1 MENENPNSKY
11 RILVVDDQLSM
22 RLVYQDIIQFEGYR
36 TEMAEDGKEGLEK
49 YMAAERGGDWFDAV
63 VTDLRMPN
71 MDGEGLLQNIIK
83 YDPAALVYITTAD
96 ADKQPLVEQ
105 LLKLGAKQVLLKGKF
120 GELISGLRHDLK
132 EV

>member
-120 GELISGLRHDLK
+120 GELI
-132 EV
+132 